1 MKRFDWIQTGR
12 IGEPT
17 RLLYN
22 GPVIQQTRIRQVKL
36 NKLYL
41 FLLVFS
47 GVVLLF
53 GPASANAQHIKT
65 VKLGSILN
73 PMDWEGLYDPGM
85 VIAKAIDQRGRLS
98 PNFLWMKADPVVKQ
112 DGEEED
118 PLAMETGMES
128 SAEQKKE
135 KKLPVQFILE
145 GELQVFKPHVQTP
158 VSMSGTEIDEDH
170 FAEVQ
175 LHFKLIDY
183 FTQRVVSEKY
193 FWAVGAG
200 GTEPFPNTPESLLP
214 GHPDFQKTSMGRAI
228 ENLSEKLF
236 FYLGEVLNEI
246 PLDSQILFV
255 DEGQDMVTLN
265 VGKKH
270 GVKIGDEFTIYKLSR
285 SLEDPITGADL
296 GDNFKRLG
304 AVRVSKIGDGFSEAI
319 LLVGT
324 NFKRGL
330 IARGE
335 KQPLNI
341 LEVSRKGNGRNG
353 QVLESDRPFEN
364 YARERNYPRD
374 RITSFDFFSIM
385 GFELGF

>member
-1 MKRFDWIQTGR
+1 M
-12 IGEPT
+12 
-17 RLLYN
+17 
-22 GPVIQQTRIRQVKL
+22 RQ

-41 FLLVFS
+41 LLLVFT
-47 GVVLLF
+47 GVSLLF
-53 GPASANAQHIKT
+53 GPSPASAQHIKT

-73 PMDWEGLYDPGM
+73 PLDWEGPYDPGM
-85 VIAKAIDQRGRLS
+85 VIAKEIDQRGGIS
-98 PNFLWMKADPVVKQ
+98 PNILWMKADPPGKLE
-112 DGEEED
+112 GEDEED

-128 SAEQKKE
+128 TTKQKAE

-145 GELQVFKPHVQTP
+145 GELQVFNPHVEIP
-158 VSMSGTEIDEDH
+158 VSMSDTEIDEDH

-175 LHFKLIDY
+175 LHFRLIDY
-183 FTQRVVSEKY
+183 FTQRVISEKY

-236 FYLGEVLNEI
+236 QYLGGVLNET

-255 DEGQDMVTLN
+255 DEGQDRVTLN
-265 VGKKH
+265 AGKKH
-270 GVKIGDEFTIYKLSR
+270 GVRVGDEFTIYKLTR

-296 GDNFKRLG
+296 GDHFKRLG
-304 AVRVSKIGDGFSEAI
+304 AVRVSKTGDGFSEAI

-341 LEVSRKGNGRNG
+341 LEDSGEGKGRS
-353 QVLESDRPFEN
+353 VRAIESDRPFED
-364 YARERNYPRD
+364 YTRERNYPRD